1 MHTLV
6 TILAKREH
14 NESQSAF
21 RTRVGREFADR
32 FADGSVFDYAD
43 TDTAGRWSD
52 DIHNN
57 VIFEMADIMIELEKL
72 QSEQKAKISKLL
84 DAIEKSLKSTDLRV
98 AVSLAQQH
106 NENQEKFG
114 WYFLNELSDRMYG
127 FYTLSCPELIYLDDE
142 NSMVTDDIMQDVKEH
157 PGEYGILFADCHF

>member
-6 TILAKREH
+6 TILARREH

-21 RTRVGREFADR
+21 RIRVGGEFADR
-32 FADGSVFDYAD
+32 FADGSVFNYAD

-57 VIFEMADIMIELEKL
+57 VIFEMADIMLELERL
-72 QSEQKAKISKLL
+72 QNEQKEKISKLL

-98 AVSLAQQH
+98 AIALARQH
-106 NENQEKFG
+106 DEDHDKLG
-114 WYFLNELSDRMYG
+114 WYFLDKLSDRMLGY
-127 FYTLSCPELIYLDDE
+127 YTLSCPEFIYLDDE
-142 NSMVTDDIMQDVKEH
+142 NSIVTDNIMHDVEEH

>member
-21 RTRVGREFADR
+21 RKRVGKEFADR
-32 FADGSVFDYAD
+32 FADGSVFDYVD

-72 QSEQKAKISKLL
+72 QNEQNVKISKLL
-84 DAIEKSLKSTDLRV
+84 DSIEESLKTTDVRA

-106 NENQEKFG
+106 DEDQDKFG
-114 WYFLNELSDRMYG
+114 WYFLNALSDRMNG
-127 FYTLSCPELIYLDDE
+127 FYTLSCSEFICLDNE
-142 NSMVTDDIMQDVKEH
+142 NSIVTDNIMQDVEEH